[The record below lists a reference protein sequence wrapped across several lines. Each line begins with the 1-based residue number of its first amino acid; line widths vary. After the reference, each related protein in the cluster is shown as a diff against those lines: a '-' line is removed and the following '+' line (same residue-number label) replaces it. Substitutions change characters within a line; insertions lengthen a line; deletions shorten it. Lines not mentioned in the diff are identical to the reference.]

1 MTQPNNVTVRTT
13 ADKVA
18 YTMSSVQ
25 VGAANT
31 ATVGAQIAASAQSLF
46 EKASGKSPTEQQQL
60 YSQANQ
66 ITSTGLAMTKSALE
80 TENEATRIMNSLFQ
94 LGNKLLSAI

>member
-31 ATVGAQIAASAQSLF
+31 ATVGA
-46 EKASGKSPTEQQQL
+46 
-60 YSQANQ
+60 Q